1 MQCDLIEGM
10 KIAHHVLHIDAKLAQ
25 LSPIP
30 SECCIFRV
38 HDRLRNENQNAYE
51 PEVVAI
57 GPYHHGKKKL
67 QPMEEYKLRILRQ
80 LLEQRNETSAER
92 YIVAMQQLEKRARD
106 FYAEPSSLD
115 SNEFV
120 EMMLLDSCFIL
131 VLLCTEG
138 MTQLGGMENFIF
150 HLGHIKLD
158 LMRDLMLFENQLPFF
173 VLMKLFNM
181 TKISDSNIITL
192 SLEYF
197 DAITP
202 GNLPELP
209 YENPKEDDIK
219 HLLGLLHYC
228 WCYEFHSTVSQR
240 LVVVT
245 DKSMKSATELREA
258 GIQFK
263 KVIINRN
270 LFDIR
275 FVNGTME
282 IPNLIV
288 DDTTEFVFRNLIAY
302 EQYLPPSS
310 MNYFTAYA
318 NFMDNLVNSSNDV
331 QILRDYGV
339 IRNLL
344 GDNEVVSTMLNKLVN
359 NVYVSLICY
368 EQVYHDVNKHC
379 KGRCNV
385 WLATLRQD
393 YFNTPW
399 ALISFLAAVVLL
411 LLTVVQTVCSVLSV
425 TKS

>member
-1 MQCDLIEGM
+1 MSEPSAD
-10 KIAHHVLHIDAKLAQ
+10 HVIHIDAKLAQ

-138 MTQLGGMENFIF
+138 MTQLG
-150 HLGHIKLD
+150 
-158 LMRDLMLFENQLPFF
+158 
-173 VLMKLFNM
+173 
-181 TKISDSNIITL
+181 DSNIITL

-228 WCYEFHSTVSQR
+228 WCYEFHSTLSQR

-318 NFMDNLVNSSNDV
+318 NFMDNLVNTSNDV

>member
-1 MQCDLIEGM
+1 MSERCAD
-10 KIAHHVLHIDAKLAQ
+10 HVLHLDAKLAQ

-80 LLEQRNETSAER
+80 LLVQRNETSVER

-131 VLLCTEG
+131 VLLCTQG
-138 MTQLGGMENFIF
+138 TTQLGGMGNFIF

-158 LMRDLMLFENQLPFF
+158 LVRDLMLFENQLPFF
-173 VLMKLFNM
+173 VLMKLFKM
-181 TKISDSNIITL
+181 TTILGSIENIITL

-197 DAITP
+197 DKITP
-202 GNLPELP
+202 GNLSESR
-209 YENPKEDDIK
+209 YENPREDDIK

-228 WCYEFHSTVSQR
+228 WCFEFHSMVSQR
-240 LVVVT
+240 RVVGI
-245 DKSMKSATELREA
+245 DRSMKSATELREA
-258 GIQFK
+258 GIKFK
-263 KVIINRN
+263 KFNINRN

-282 IPNLIV
+282 IPYLIV

-310 MNYFTAYA
+310 MNYFTAYS
-318 NFMDNLVNSSNDV
+318 NFMDNLVNTSNDV

-344 GDNEVVSTMLNKLVN
+344 GDNEVVSTMLNKFVN

-379 KGRCNV
+379 MGRCNV

-425 TKS
+425 RKS

>member
-1 MQCDLIEGM
+1 MSEPSAD
-10 KIAHHVLHIDAKLAQ
+10 HVLHIDARLAQ

-38 HDRLRNENQNAYE
+38 HDRLRNEKQNAYE

-67 QPMEEYKLRILRQ
+67 QPMEEYKLRILQQ
-80 LLEQRNETSAER
+80 LLEQINETSAER
-92 YIVAMQQLEKRARD
+92 YIVAMQQLEKRAHD

-131 VLLCTEG
+131 VLLCTQG

-150 HLGHIKLD
+150 HLGHIRLD
-158 LMRDLMLFENQLPFF
+158 LVRDLMLFENQLPFF

-197 DAITP
+197 EAITP

-209 YENPKEDDIK
+209 DENPKEDDIK

-228 WCYEFHSTVSQR
+228 WCYEFHSMVSQR
-240 LVVVT
+240 RVVVI
-245 DKSMKSATELREA
+245 DRSMKSATELREA
-258 GIQFK
+258 GI
-263 KVIINRN
+263 INRN

-275 FVNGTME
+275 FVNDTME
-282 IPNLIV
+282 IPYLIV

-310 MNYFTAYA
+310 MKYFTAYA
-318 NFMDNLVNSSNDV
+318 NFMGNLVNTSDDV
-331 QILRDYGV
+331 QILRDCGV

-368 EQVYHDVNKHC
+368 EQVYHDVNKHYREVVSTLLN
-379 KGRCNV
+379 KGRCDV
-385 WLATLRQD
+385 WLETVRRD

-411 LLTVVQTVCSVLSV
+411 LLTVVQTVCSILSV
-425 TKS
+425 RKP

>member
-1 MQCDLIEGM
+1 MSEPSAD
-10 KIAHHVLHIDAKLAQ
+10 HVLHIDARLAQ

-38 HDRLRNENQNAYE
+38 HDRLRNEKQNAYE

-57 GPYHHGKKKL
+57 GPYHHGKEKL

-131 VLLCTEG
+131 MLLCTEG
-138 MTQLGGMENFIF
+138 VTQLG
-150 HLGHIKLD
+150 
-158 LMRDLMLFENQLPFF
+158 
-173 VLMKLFNM
+173 
-181 TKISDSNIITL
+181 DSNIIIL

-197 DAITP
+197 NAITP
-202 GNLPELP
+202 GNLVELP
-209 YENPKEDDIK
+209 YENPEEDDIK

-228 WCYEFHSTVSQR
+228 WCHEFHSMVSQR
-240 LVVVT
+240 HVVIL
-245 DKSMKSATELREA
+245 DRSMKSATELREA
-258 GIQFK
+258 GIKFK
-263 KVIINRN
+263 KVVINRN

-282 IPNLIV
+282 IPYLIV

-310 MNYFTAYA
+310 MNYFTAYS
-318 NFMDNLVNSSNDV
+318 NFMDYLVNTSNDV
-331 QILRDYGV
+331 QILMDCGV

-344 GDNEVVSTMLNKLVN
+344 GDNEVVSTLLNKLVN

-385 WLATLRQD
+385 WLATLRQE

-411 LLTVVQTVCSVLSV
+411 LLTVVQTKAAATRAKLFSLPANFSYVGAKDGDSLEITEPPDRTIMKGYCSLAREKKGRV
-425 TKS
+425 